1 MTGGGFTIRGLSLRS
16 VAVPMARPLV
26 TRVVTIEKAAFVLID
41 LETEEGITGRSY
53 LFGYSKAGNDCFL
66 PPLRWLSDAMKGE
79 KVTPGAPPDQLFD
92 KARKAL
98 TLMGHEGIAM
108 IAVSGFDMA
117 CWDAYAQAQGQPLVE
132 ALGGK
137 AAPVTAYNSCGLG
150 IIEAKAA
157 AEEAKK
163 LLAEGGYGVVKVR
176 LGRKTLD
183 EDLAVLGT
191 VRDAVGADVILP
203 VDFNQCLSVDDAIE
217 RGRALN
223 QENVYWIEEP
233 TRYDDWQGNARIA
246 AAVETPVQNGENF
259 YGPEGAA
266 QAIEAK
272 ALDYLM
278 PDVERIGGVTGWMR
292 AARIA
297 EEAKIPVSSHLFPE
311 FSSHLLAA
319 TPAAH
324 WLEFTDWSAP
334 LLENPVTVTDGHVHV
349 SDAPGAGIAWSEDAV
364 EKYSV
369 AI

>member
-1 MTGGGFTIRGLSLRS
+1 
-16 VAVPMARPLV
+16 
-26 TRVVTIEKAAFVLID
+26 
-41 LETEEGITGRSY
+41 
-53 LFGYSKAGNDCFL
+53 
-66 PPLRWLSDAMKGE
+66 MKGE

-183 EDLAVLGT
+183 EDLAVLGA

-217 RGRALN
+217 RGRALD

-297 EEAKIPVSSHLFPE
+297 EEAKIPVSLHLFPE

-319 TPAAH
+319 TPTAH
-324 WLEFTDWSAP
+324 WLEFTDWSVP
-334 LLENPVTVTDGHVHV
+334 LLENPVTVTDGHVYV
-349 SDAPGAGIAWSEDAV
+349 SDAPGAGIAWNEDAV

>member
-1 MTGGGFTIRGLSLRS
+1 
-16 VAVPMARPLV
+16 
-26 TRVVTIEKAAFVLID
+26 
-41 LETEEGITGRSY
+41 
-53 LFGYSKAGNDCFL
+53 
-66 PPLRWLSDAMKGE
+66 MKGE

-137 AAPVTAYNSCGLG
+137 AAPVTANNSCGLG

-157 AEEAKK
+157 TEEAKK
-163 LLAEGGYGVVKVR
+163 LLAEGGYGAAKVR
-176 LGRKTLD
+176 LGRETLD
-183 EDLAVLGT
+183 KDLAVLGA

-217 RGRALN
+217 RGRALD

-233 TRYDDWQGNARIA
+233 TRYNDWQGNARIA
-246 AAVETPVQNGENF
+246 AAVETPAQNGENF

-297 EEAKIPVSSHLFPE
+297 KEVKTRCRCTCSRNFRRTFWRRRRWRTGWNSPTGRCRCLKIRSPLPTATSTSPTPPAPASRGTRTRWKNIPSRYKTPKNTPE
-311 FSSHLLAA
+311 
-319 TPAAH
+319 
-324 WLEFTDWSAP
+324 
-334 LLENPVTVTDGHVHV
+334 N
-349 SDAPGAGIAWSEDAV
+349 I
-364 EKYSV
+364 
-369 AI
+369 

>member
-1 MTGGGFTIRGLSLRS
+1 M
-16 VAVPMARPLV
+16 
-26 TRVVTIEKAAFVLID
+26 
-41 LETEEGITGRSY
+41 
-53 LFGYSKAGNDCFL
+53 
-66 PPLRWLSDAMKGE
+66 
-79 KVTPGAPPDQLFD
+79 
-92 KARKAL
+92 
-98 TLMGHEGIAM
+98 
-108 IAVSGFDMA
+108 
-117 CWDAYAQAQGQPLVE
+117 
-132 ALGGK
+132 
-137 AAPVTAYNSCGLG
+137 
-150 IIEAKAA
+150 
-157 AEEAKK
+157 
-163 LLAEGGYGVVKVR
+163 
-176 LGRKTLD
+176 
-183 EDLAVLGT
+183 
-191 VRDAVGADVILP
+191 ILP
-203 VDFNQCLSVDDAIE
+203 VDLNQCLSVDDAIE
-217 RGRALN
+217 RGRALD

-297 EEAKIPVSSHLFPE
+297 EEAKIPVSLHLFPE

-319 TPAAH
+319 TPTAY

-334 LLENPVTVTDGHVHV
+334 LLENPVTVTDGHVYV

>member
-16 VAVPMARPLV
+16 LVVPMARPLV
-26 TRVVTIEKAAFVLID
+26 TGVVTSERAACVLID
-41 LETEEGITGRSY
+41 LETEERITGRSY

-79 KVTPGAPPDQLFD
+79 KVTPGAPPDQLFN

-132 ALGGK
+132 ALVGK

-157 AEEAKK
+157 AEEAK
-163 LLAEGGYGVVKVR
+163 
-176 LGRKTLD
+176 
-183 EDLAVLGT
+183 
-191 VRDAVGADVILP
+191 
-203 VDFNQCLSVDDAIE
+203 
-217 RGRALN
+217 
-223 QENVYWIEEP
+223 
-233 TRYDDWQGNARIA
+233 
-246 AAVETPVQNGENF
+246 
-259 YGPEGAA
+259 
-266 QAIEAK
+266 
-272 ALDYLM
+272 
-278 PDVERIGGVTGWMR
+278 
-292 AARIA
+292 
-297 EEAKIPVSSHLFPE
+297 IPVSSHLFPE
-311 FSSHLLAA
+311 FSSHLLAT

-324 WLEFTDWSAP
+324 WLEFTNWSAP

>member
-1 MTGGGFTIRGLSLRS
+1 MPIRIKTRTIS
-16 VAVPMARPLV
+16 VLWTAILCTALLLAAGAAPARAQGKMA
-26 TRVVTIEKAAFVLID
+26 
-41 LETEEGITGRSY
+41 
-53 LFGYSKAGNDCFL
+53 
-66 PPLRWLSDAMKGE
+66 
-79 KVTPGAPPDQLFD
+79 PDQK
-92 KARKAL
+92 KAIDEIIR
-98 TLMGHEGIAM
+98 
-108 IAVSGFDMA
+108 
-117 CWDAYAQAQGQPLVE
+117 AYLLENPELLVE

-137 AAPVTAYNSCGLG
+137 AAPVTAYNSWGLG
-150 IIEAKAA
+150 IIEAKVA

-163 LLAEGGYGVVKVR
+163 LLAEGGYGAVKVR
-176 LGRKTLD
+176 LGRETLD

-191 VRDAVGADVILP
+191 VRDTVGADVILP
-203 VDFNQCLSVDDAIE
+203 VDFNQCLSIDDAIE
-217 RGRALN
+217 RGRALD

-246 AAVETPVQNGENF
+246 AAVEMPAQDGENF

-297 EEAKIPVSSHLFPE
+297 EEVKIPVSLHLFPE

-319 TPAAH
+319 TPMAH
-324 WLEFTDWSAP
+324 WLEFTDWSVP
-334 LLENPVTVTDGHVHV
+334 LLENPVTVTDGHVYV
-349 SDAPGAGIAWSEDAV
+349 SDAPGAGIAWNEDAV

>member
-1 MTGGGFTIRGLSLRS
+1 MLGRLCPGPEPAAGRGAGRQGGTGGG
-16 VAVPMARPLV
+16 
-26 TRVVTIEKAAFVLID
+26 
-41 LETEEGITGRSY
+41 
-53 LFGYSKAGNDCFL
+53 
-66 PPLRWLSDAMKGE
+66 
-79 KVTPGAPPDQLFD
+79 
-92 KARKAL
+92 
-98 TLMGHEGIAM
+98 H
-108 IAVSGFDMA
+108 
-117 CWDAYAQAQGQPLVE
+117 
-132 ALGGK
+132 
-137 AAPVTAYNSCGLG
+137 NSCGLG

-157 AEEAKK
+157 TEEAKK

-191 VRDAVGADVILP
+191 DVILP

-223 QENVYWIEEP
+223 QENVYWTEEP

-266 QAIEAK
+266 QTIEAK

-311 FSSHLLAA
+311 FSSNLLAA

>member
-16 VAVPMARPLV
+16 VVVPMARPLV
-26 TRVVTIEKAAFVLID
+26 TRVVTIERAAFVLID
-41 LETEEGITGRSY
+41 LETEEGITGSSY

-66 PPLRWLSDAMKGE
+66 PPLHWLSDAMKGE

-137 AAPVTAYNSCGLG
+137 AAPVTAYYSCGLG

-191 VRDAVGADVILP
+191 DVILP
-203 VDFNQCLSVDDAIE
+203 VDFNKCLSVDDTIE
-217 RGRALN
+217 RDQALN
-223 QENVYWIEEP
+223 QENIYWIEEP
-233 TRYDDWQGNARIA
+233 PRYDDWQGNARIA
-246 AAVETPVQNGENF
+246 AAVETPVRNGENF

-297 EEAKIPVSSHLFPE
+297 EEAKIPVSSYLFPE

-334 LLENPVTVTDGHVHV
+334 LLENPVTVTNGHGHV
-349 SDAPGAGIAWSEDAV
+349 SDAPSAGIAWNEDAV